1 MSKRNLQ
8 KERLDR
14 IGRNLLEA
22 ARVRSEEIEKIVA
35 APKLFDAVKAR
46 IKDEQSR
53 RKPRRFFG
61 DWASFSLWNW
71 QKASVSFAILVVLTG
86 AAVFIFKKDDSP
98 QMVGEIDKPELEL
111 PINQP
116 ENSLPP
122 QTSEIRKDKSATVK
136 NYIKSE
142 RIVFKNETAKLPNR
156 ARKNPVKSLPKA
168 KKEAERVFYSLMSAG
183 NWEANGDDL
192 RIVRTELSRSE
203 LFALG
208 INLPMENET
217 PKIKTDLL
225 VGSDGVARA
234 IRFVE

>member
-35 APKLFDAVKAR
+35 APKLFDSVKAR

-61 DWASFSLWNW
+61 DWASFSVWNW
-71 QKASVSFAILVVLTG
+71 QKAAVSLAILVILTG
-86 AAVFIFKKDDSP
+86 AAVFIFRKDDSP
-98 QMVGEIDKPELEL
+98 QVVKEDNKPQIES
-111 PINQP
+111 PIKQP

-122 QTSEIRKDKSATVK
+122 QTPEIKKDKSAAVE
-136 NYIKSE
+136 NRIKPE
-142 RIVFKNETAKLPNR
+142 RTAFKNETAKLPNQ

-183 NWEANGDDL
+183 NWEANGEDL
-192 RIVRTELSRSE
+192 QIVRTELSRSE

-225 VGSDGVARA
+225 IGSDGVARA